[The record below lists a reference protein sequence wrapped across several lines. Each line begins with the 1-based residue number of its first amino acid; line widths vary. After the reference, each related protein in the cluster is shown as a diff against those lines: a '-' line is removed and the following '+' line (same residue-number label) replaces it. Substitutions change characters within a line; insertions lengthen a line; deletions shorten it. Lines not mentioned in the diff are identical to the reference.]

1 MMEIKKYTDR
11 VPTVEKMT
19 KVNGKVRH
27 RQKEWSGNEKVRQP
41 TGSILWMVSAEIV
54 ASLFTFFMFVLSRPQ
69 R

>member
-27 RQKEWSGNEKVRQP
+27 RQKERSGMKNDRLLLK
-41 TGSILWMVSAEIV
+41 A
-54 ASLFTFFMFVLSRPQ
+54 
-69 R
+69 